1 METTDDR
8 LELVEKKSRLFS
20 LLAQALNYPDR
31 DLEDKISNGAFGQ
44 DLAESLRPF
53 SRNGLLKKVEALK
66 EPGSEEAVPENREQR
81 LLQLERDYTW
91 MCFASKPRLV
101 YLFESVYRE
110 GRLLQESTFE
120 IARLYYEAGL
130 KVNEGFQLPP
140 DHIAVELEFMAYLSY
155 QEAEALRRGDGEKG
169 HYARQIQEAVLEKH
183 LRLFGLSFSERMETH
198 AKTDFYRIMARVLR
212 ESLASEP
219 MN

>member
-1 METTDDR
+1 METIRER
-8 LELVEKKSRLFS
+8 LELMEKKSRLFS
-20 LLAQALNYPDR
+20 LLAKALNYPDR
-31 DLEDKISNGAFGQ
+31 DLEEKVSKGAFRR

-53 SRNGLLKKVEALK
+53 SRNGLLKQVESLK
-66 EPGSEEAVPENREQR
+66 RSGAEVFGDNREDR
-81 LLQLERDYTW
+81 LLDLERDYTW

-101 YLFESVYRE
+101 YLFESVYKE

-120 IARLYYEAGL
+120 MARLYYEAGL

-140 DHIAVELEFMAYLSY
+140 DHIAVELEFMAYLYY
-155 QEAEALRRGDGEKG
+155 QEAEALRQGDGEKE
-169 HYARQIQEAVLEKH
+169 HYARQLQEAVIEKH
-183 LRLFGLSFSERMETH
+183 LRPFGLSFSERMEKH

-212 ESLASEP
+212 EALTSES

>member
-1 METTDDR
+1 MEITDDR
-8 LELVEKKSRLFS
+8 CKLLEKKSRLFS

-31 DLEDKISNGAFGQ
+31 DLEDRLSSGTFNMA
-44 DLAESLRPF
+44 LADSLRPF
-53 SRNGLLKKVEALK
+53 CPNGLLQQVESLRVS
-66 EPGSEEAVPENREQR
+66 GSEDVTDQREDR
-81 LLQLERDYTW
+81 LLRLEKDYTW

-101 YLFESVYRE
+101 YLFESVYKE

-120 IARLYYEAGL
+120 IARLYYDAGL

-140 DHIAVELEFMAYLSY
+140 DHIAVELEFLAYLYY
-155 QEAEALRRGDGEKG
+155 QEAEALHRGEGEKG
-169 HYARQIQEAVLEKH
+169 HYSRQLQETLLEKH
-183 LRLFGLSFSERMETH
+183 LRLFGLSFSEKMEKH

-212 ESLASEP
+212 VALTARS

>member
-1 METTDDR
+1 METIGDSV
-8 LELVEKKSRLFS
+8 ELVEKKSRLFS

-31 DLEDKISNGAFGQ
+31 DLEDRLSDGTFSL

-53 SRNGLLKKVEALK
+53 SRNGLLRQV
-66 EPGSEEAVPENREQR
+66 GSLRESLSEAVPDNREDR

-101 YLFESVYRE
+101 YLFESVYKE

-140 DHIAVELEFMAYLSY
+140 DHIAVELEFMAYLYY
-155 QEAEALRRGDGEKG
+155 QEAEALRQGDGEKG
-169 HYARQIQEAVLEKH
+169 SYARHLQETVLEKH
-183 LRLFGLSFSERMETH
+183 LRLFGLSFSERMEKH

-212 ESLASEP
+212 EALTSES